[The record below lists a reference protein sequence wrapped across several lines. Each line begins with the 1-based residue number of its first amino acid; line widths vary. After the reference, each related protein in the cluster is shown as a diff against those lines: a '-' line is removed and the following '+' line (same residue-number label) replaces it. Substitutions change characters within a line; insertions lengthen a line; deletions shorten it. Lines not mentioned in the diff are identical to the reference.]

1 MAEKLIKLEH
11 INIKESPHVRSEYKQ
26 ETAEEYAEQYKLDKA
41 EMPDCILF
49 ETSAGSYLVADGMHR
64 IAAMKLAGMKSNT
77 FDVRS
82 GSRTDCVKFALKCNV
97 SHGIRRSSADKR
109 ACVELALREFGEV
122 SNNSLSD
129 ACGVGVDLVI
139 KVRQELESKKQIPK
153 FEKLKS
159 SDGREFKRKKQNE
172 EDSDTVEEGKVVSG
186 FGKDKTG
193 YPHTANSF
201 KYAGRTD
208 EVSTLINSI
217 TDAYKTL
224 KKAKSDKDLLF
235 CELNFNSIE
244 TDFERVIM
252 MLKVAI
258 PYAVCPSCQGQVVD
272 KCRLCSGRGIISQ
285 FKFDTGVSDELKK
298 IRRMKIEQE

>member
-1 MAEKLIKLEH
+1 MAEKLIKLEL

-26 ETAEEYAEQYKLDKA
+26 DTAEEYAEQYKVDKSQ
-41 EMPDCILF
+41 MPDCVLF
-49 ETSAGSYLVADGMHR
+49 ETSAGNYLVADGMHR
-64 IAAMKLAGMKSNT
+64 IAAMKLAGLKSNT
-77 FDVRS
+77 FDVRT
-82 GSRTDCVKFALKCNV
+82 GSRTDCVKFALKCNL

-139 KVRQELESKKQIPK
+139 KVRQELESKKEIPK

-159 SDGREFKRKKQNE
+159 SDGREFKRKNKDE
-172 EDSDTVEEGKVVSG
+172 EDSNSVEESKVESG

-201 KYAGRTD
+201 KYADRSQ
-208 EVSTLINSI
+208 EVASLIFSVS
-217 TDAYKTL
+217 DAFKKI
-224 KKAKSDKDLLF
+224 KKAKSDKDLLY
-235 CELNFNSIE
+235 CEVNFNSIE
-244 TDFERVIM
+244 TDFERIIM

-272 KCRLCSGRGIISQ
+272 KCRLCSGRGVISQ
-285 FKFDTGVSDELKK
+285 FKYETGVSEELKK
-298 IRRMKIEQE
+298 IRNKIGQ

>member
-139 KVRQELESKKQIPK
+139 KVRQELEKKKVIPK
-153 FEKLKS
+153 FDKLKS
-159 SDGREFKRKKQNE
+159 SDGREFKRKQTDE
-172 EDSDTVEEGKVVSG
+172 DDSDNMEKGKVVSG
-186 FGKDKTG
+186 YGKDKTG
-193 YPHTANSF
+193 YPHTANSA
-201 KYAGRTD
+201 KYAERAE
-208 EVSTLINSI
+208 EVMSLIDSI
-217 TDAYKTL
+217 SESYKTIR
-224 KKAKSDKDLLF
+224 KAKSEKDLLY
-235 CELNFNSIE
+235 CEVNFNSIE
-244 TDFERVIM
+244 TDFERVLM
-252 MLKVAI
+252 MLKVAV
-258 PYAVCPSCQGQVVD
+258 PYAVCPSCQGQIVD
-272 KCRLCSGRGIISQ
+272 KCRLCSGRGVISQ
-285 FKFDTGVSDELKK
+285 FKYETGVSEELKK
-298 IRRMKIEQE
+298 IRNKIEQK